1 MNLNQEILP
10 NRTINFDANLYR
22 KDFPILNREVNGTK
36 LVYLDNAA
44 SMQMPQS
51 VIDSFVDYQSRFH
64 ANVHRGVHTLS
75 QEATDRY
82 ESVRGKIRDLIHAKS
97 ENEIIYTYGTTDA
110 LNMVASSYGR
120 KNISEGDEI
129 LISEMEHHANIV
141 PWYML
146 AKDVGAIIKVIPI
159 TDSGEI
165 DLEAYKSLLSNR
177 TKIVAVTH
185 VSNALGTINPIK
197 EMGKLAHKF
206 GAAIVVD
213 GAQAV
218 PHAKVDVQDLNCDFY
233 AFSAHKMC
241 GPTGLGVLYGK
252 YDILDSIPPYRGGG
266 DMIKSVTFDKITFN
280 DVPFKFEAGTPPI
293 SQVIMFGESIDYMN
307 KIGIDRIQ
315 KYESELLSYAT
326 RRAEEITGLSII
338 GTAENKASVLSFTLK
353 GIHPHDI
360 GTILDQYGVA
370 VRTGHHCAQPVMDR
384 FNVPAT
390 TRASFAFYNTFEEVD
405 ELISAIHQVKEVFG

>member
-1 MNLNQEILP
+1 MNLTQDTMPKPI
-10 NRTINFDANLYR
+10 ISFDANLYR
-22 KDFPILNREVNGTK
+22 KDFPILNREVHGTK

-51 VIDSFVDYQSRFH
+51 VIDALVSYQSKSH
-64 ANVHRGVHTLS
+64 SNVHRGVHTLS
-75 QEATDRY
+75 QEATDQY
-82 ESVRGKIRDLIHAKS
+82 ESVRSKIRDLIHAKS

-110 LNMVASSYGR
+110 LNMVASTYGK
-120 KNISEGDEI
+120 KNISAGDEI

-146 AKDVGAIIKVIPI
+146 AKEVGATIKVIPI
-159 TDSGEI
+159 TDVGEI
-165 DLEAYKSLLSNR
+165 DLVAYTSLLSNR
-177 TKIVAVTH
+177 TKVVAVTH

-197 EMGKLAHKF
+197 DMTKLAHQF
-206 GAAIVVD
+206 GAVVVVD

-241 GPTGLGVLYGK
+241 GPTGLGILYGK
-252 YDILDSIPPYRGGG
+252 FEILDSIPTYRGGG
-266 DMIKSVTFDKITFN
+266 DMIKSVSFENITFN

-293 SQVIMFGESIDYMN
+293 SQVVMFGESIDYMN
-307 KIGIDRIQ
+307 NVGLDRIQ
-315 KYESELLSYAT
+315 QYESELLFYAT
-326 RRAEEITGLSII
+326 RRAEEIAGLTII

-360 GTILDQYGVA
+360 GTILDQYGIA
-370 VRTGHHCAQPVMDR
+370 VRTGQHCAQPVMDR

-405 ELISAIHQVKEVFG
+405 KLISAIHQVKEVFG